1 MDVMDLIDQFNQTW
15 ADHDLDAALELCT
28 DDCVFESTSPSPD
41 RQRYEGKDEIRAAW
55 KPIFDDVNA
64 RFETEDWFE
73 AGDRFVALWR
83 YNWSDGH
90 VRGVDLFKARDGK
103 VAEKFSYVKG

>member
-15 ADHDLDAALELCT
+15 ADQDLDAALELCT

-73 AGDRFVALWR
+73 AGDLRRAVALQLVRRPCAWR
-83 YNWSDGH
+83 RPVQG
-90 VRGVDLFKARDGK
+90 ARRE